1 MNVLSSVI
9 IVVFAVIGVA
19 AVFREISLR
28 LFALRDD
35 CTVMY
40 ITHIKTESENVELV
54 LRSALAKRRWCGR
67 KNAVSTVCLDAPL
80 DDKTRRIC
88 ETVCR
93 DYGFAH
99 LITKDEFL
107 KTLE

>member
-1 MNVLSSVI
+1 MCCLPLLSWCLPS
-9 IVVFAVIGVA
+9 
-19 AVFREISLR
+19 S
-28 LFALRDD
+28 ALRRCSAKFHCGCSRCATA